1 MQIEGKNQVIEAIK
15 NDVTINKIMI
25 DKNFATRRDD
35 VINLAKKNK
44 LKIEFLP
51 KKVLDEK
58 SVTGHHQGYIAETVD
73 FEYSSINEIFELAIS
88 KNGNSENEFAT
99 NRKNE
104 SDKNETKN
112 KNRNSKNGEKDGK
125 FAKKDPFVVL
135 LDGIED
141 PHNLGAIIRTCECA
155 GVDGI
160 IIPKMRACQ
169 VNETVVRTSAGAISH
184 MKIARVANLK
194 TAIDELKARGLW
206 IYACELGGQNIYT
219 QNLTGPI
226 GIVIGSE
233 GNGIKQSLRTFCD
246 GVLTLPQL
254 GSVNSLNASVSAGI
268 VIYEILRQRAGE
280 APKF

>member
-15 NDVTINKIMI
+15 NDVTINKILI

-58 SVTGHHQGYIAETVD
+58 SLTGHHQGYIAETVE
-73 FEYSSINEIFELAIS
+73 FEYSSIDEIFEYA
-88 KNGNSENEFAT
+88 
-99 NRKNE
+99 
-104 SDKNETKN
+104 
-112 KNRNSKNGEKDGK
+112 NSKNGEKDGK
-125 FAKKDPFVVL
+125 FAKHDPFVVL

-160 IIPKMRACQ
+160 VLPKMRACQ

-194 TAIDELKARGLW
+194 TAIDELKERGLW
-206 IYACELGGQNIYT
+206 IYACELGGADLFG

-233 GNGIKQSLRTFCD
+233 GNGIKQSLRTYCD
-246 GVLTLPQL
+246 GVVTLPQL

-280 APKF
+280 APKFLTRTRTNLSF